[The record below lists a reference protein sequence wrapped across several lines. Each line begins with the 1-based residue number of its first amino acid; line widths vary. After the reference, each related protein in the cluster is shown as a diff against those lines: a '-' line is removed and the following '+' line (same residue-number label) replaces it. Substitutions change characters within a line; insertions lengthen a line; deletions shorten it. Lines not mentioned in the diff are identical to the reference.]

1 MLYDKLVNVLA
12 SKGKAIEDIKHINL
26 LHWYSNGLCI
36 DTDKYLET
44 LKKSY
49 STGCCDSANIV
60 LDNAVVKIIKY
71 YDREWKVYMEY
82 IGLEKKERG

>member
-1 MLYDKLVNVLA
+1 MLA
-12 SKGKAIEDIKHINL
+12 SKGKTIEDIKHVNL
-26 LHWYSNGLCI
+26 LHWYSDGLCI
-36 DTDKYLET
+36 GTEKYLET

-60 LDNAVVKIIKY
+60 LDNAVVTIRKY

-82 IGLEKKERG
+82 ICLKKGEEE